1 VIFLKKKKKIM
12 DKILQIISDAPLFN
26 DLPDEQLNE
35 IRQIAVDRFYD
46 KGSTIFLEGDP
57 CDGFYII
64 ADGRV
69 KIYKLSFEGKEHIL
83 HIYGPGNPFGEV
95 PVFAG
100 KKFPANA
107 ETLLKSHL
115 LFFPRTAFIDLISR
129 NPSLSLNMLA
139 VLSMRLRQFT
149 VQIENL
155 SLKEVPG
162 RLASYLLYLAKEQG
176 RTKTVALTISK
187 GQLASLLGTI
197 PETLSRILAKMAKQG
212 LIETS
217 GRDLKLLD
225 IGGLED
231 LAEQGKLQ

>member
-1 VIFLKKKKKIM
+1 M
-12 DKILQIISDAPLFN
+12 EKILKIISDSPLFN
-26 DLPDEQLNE
+26 GLPEQQLNE
-35 IRQIAVDRFYD
+35 VRQIVVDRFCD
-46 KGSTIFLEGDP
+46 KGKMIFFEGDP

-107 ETLLKSHL
+107 QTLLKSHL
-115 LFFPRTAFIDLISR
+115 LFFPRTAFVDLISQ
-129 NPSLSLNMLA
+129 NPSLALNMLA

-176 RTKTVALTISK
+176 RTDSVKLTISK

-197 PETLSRILAKMAKQG
+197 PETLSRILAKMNKQR

-217 GRDLKLLD
+217 SRDIKLLD

>member
-1 VIFLKKKKKIM
+1 MM

-26 DLPDEQLNE
+26 GLPEEQLNAV
-35 IRQIAVDRFYD
+35 RQIAVNRFFD
-46 KGSTIFLEGDP
+46 KGKTIFSDGDP
-57 CDGFYII
+57 CNGFYII

-69 KIYKLSFEGKEHIL
+69 KIYKLSFDGKEQIL

-107 ETLLKSHL
+107 QTLLKSHL
-115 LFFPRTAFIDLISR
+115 LFFPRTAFVDLISQ
-129 NPSLSLNMLA
+129 NPSLALNMLA

-176 RTKTVALTISK
+176 RIDTVALTISK

-197 PETLSRILAKMAKQG
+197 PETLSRILAKMNKQG
-212 LIETS
+212 LIETR
-217 GRDLKLLD
+217 GRDLILLN
-225 IGGLED
+225 ISGLED

>member
-1 VIFLKKKKKIM
+1 VIFLKKEKM
-12 DKILQIISDAPLFN
+12 MEKILKIISDSPLFN
-26 DLPDEQLNE
+26 GLPEQQLNE
-35 IRQIAVDRFYD
+35 VRQIVVDRFCD
-46 KGSTIFLEGDP
+46 KGKMIFFEGDP

-107 ETLLKSHL
+107 QTLLKSHL
-115 LFFPRTAFIDLISR
+115 LFFPRTAFVDLISQ
-129 NPSLSLNMLA
+129 NPSLALNMLA

-176 RTKTVALTISK
+176 RTDSVKLTISK

-197 PETLSRILAKMAKQG
+197 PETLSRILAKMNKQR

-217 GRDLKLLD
+217 SRDIKLLD

>member
-1 VIFLKKKKKIM
+1 M

-26 DLPDEQLNE
+26 GLPVEQLNAV
-35 IRQIAVDRFYD
+35 RQIALDRFCD
-46 KGSTIFLEGDP
+46 KGKTIFSDGDP

-69 KIYKLSFEGKEHIL
+69 KIYKLSFDGKEHIL

-107 ETLLKSHL
+107 QTLLKSHL
-115 LFFPRTAFIDLISR
+115 LFFPRAAFIDLISR
-129 NPSLSLNMLA
+129 NPSLALNMLA
-139 VLSMRLRQFT
+139 ILSKRLRQFT

-162 RLASYLLYLAKEQG
+162 RLASYLLYLSKEQG
-176 RTKTVALTISK
+176 RSDTVALTISK

-197 PETLSRILAKMAKQG
+197 PETLSRILAKMNKQR

-217 GRDLKLLD
+217 GRDLKILD
-225 IGGLED
+225 MGGLED
-231 LAEQGKLQ
+231 LAEQGKL